1 MHSII
6 TLEVSRVL
14 ANPPSSIMNPACMKK
29 TRNAVTQTHIVL
41 MGLTTSSAF
50 SAGASAWSIDAPAL
64 VPMNHMAR

>member
-29 TRNAVTQTHIVL
+29 TRKAVTQTHAVL
-41 MGLTTSSAF
+41 SGLTMSSPF
-50 SAGASAWSIDAPAL
+50 SGGGVASTEAPAC
-64 VPMNHMAR
+64 VPMNHRVR

>member
-14 ANPPSSIMNPACMKK
+14 ANPPSNIMNPACMKK

-50 SAGASAWSIDAPAL
+50 SAAACGRPAAPAW
-64 VPMNHMAR
+64 VPKYQVRT